1 MRKVIFF
8 ILFFLIP
15 SLLFSQQTINFE
27 DYFFDK
33 TMRIDYYHIGDA
45 KEEFITID
53 QIYQQGIWAGNPKN
67 LIDYFN
73 NGKYEVKVFDVAS
86 NRLIYSKGFATYFG
100 EYTTTNPAIQ
110 GIKRTYH
117 ETILIP
123 YPKKTILI
131 VLESRNKKNILEPL
145 FSAEIDPRDYHI
157 NKESGDTGDQIY
169 EALKN
174 GDPHTKVDLAWIA
187 EGYISAEYDK
197 FKKDVDRFM
206 KALFEVEPY
215 DKLKSKFNIYGV
227 FRPSAESGVDQP
239 REGIFKQTIV
249 NSSFNALDLDRYL
262 LTEDN
267 KTMRDIAASVPYDA
281 IVILVNSER
290 YGGGG
295 IYNFYAVSTVDDSLS
310 ENVFIHEFGHSFAG
324 LADEYYTSQVSY
336 NDFYPEGVEPTEPN
350 ITALLD
356 PENIKWKELL
366 SASIKIPTDWG
377 KEAIEALQAER
388 QKNRKEMREQVAQ
401 LEKSG
406 ASKSKIEKVKAEFNK
421 KSDEINKNI
430 DQVRKKY
437 SYLNDKVGAFE
448 GAGYSSRGLYR
459 PMMNCLMFGNR
470 ERKFCKVCQ
479 RAIDRMIEFY
489 SE

>member
-1 MRKVIFF
+1 MQKIRFF
-8 ILFFLIP
+8 VLFFLTP
-15 SLLFSQQTINFE
+15 FLLFSQQSINFS
-27 DYFFDK
+27 DYFLNK

-67 LIDYFN
+67 LIDHFN
-73 NGKYEVKVFDVAS
+73 NGKYEVKVFDIAS

-131 VLESRNKKNILEPL
+131 VLESRNKKNILELL
-145 FSAEIDPRDYHI
+145 FSAEIDPSDYHI
-157 NKESGDTGDQIY
+157 NKESGDADDQIY

-187 EGYISAEYDK
+187 EGYTAQQFDK

-206 KALFEVEPY
+206 TAMFEVAPY
-215 DKLKSKFNIYGV
+215 DRLKDRFNIYGV
-227 FRPSAESGVDQP
+227 FRPSAENGVDQP

-295 IYNFYAVSTVDDSLS
+295 IYNFYAVSTVDNKLS

-324 LADEYYTSQVSY
+324 LADEYYASQVSY
-336 NDFYPEGVEPTEPN
+336 NEFYPEGVEPTEPN

-366 SASIKIPTDWG
+366 SAGIKIPTDWG
-377 KEAIEALQAER
+377 KEAIEALQAKL
-388 QKNRKEMREQVAQ
+388 QKNGKEMREQVAQ

-430 DQVRKKY
+430 DQVREKY

-448 GAGYSSRGLYR
+448 GAGYSAKGLYR
-459 PMMNCLMFGNR
+459 PMINCLMFGNR

-479 RAIDRMIEFY
+479 RAIARMIEFY

>member
-1 MRKVIFF
+1 MQKIRFF
-8 ILFFLIP
+8 VLFFLTP
-15 SLLFSQQTINFE
+15 FLLFSQQSINFS
-27 DYFFDK
+27 DYFLNK

-67 LIDYFN
+67 LIDHFN
-73 NGKYEVKVFDVAS
+73 NGKYEVKVFDIAS

-131 VLESRNKKNILEPL
+131 VLESRNKKNILELL
-145 FSAEIDPRDYHI
+145 FSAEIDPSDYHI
-157 NKESGDTGDQIY
+157 NKESGDADDQIY

-187 EGYISAEYDK
+187 EGYTAQQFDK

-206 KALFEVEPY
+206 TAMFEVAPY
-215 DKLKSKFNIYGV
+215 DRLKDRFNIYGV
-227 FRPSAESGVDQP
+227 FRPSAENGVDQP

-295 IYNFYAVSTVDDSLS
+295 IYNFYAVSTVDNKLS

-324 LADEYYTSQVSY
+324 LADEYYASQVSY
-336 NDFYPEGVEPTEPN
+336 NEFYPEGVEPTEPN

-366 SASIKIPTDWG
+366 SAGIKIPTDWG
-377 KEAIEALQAER
+377 KEAIEALQAKL
-388 QKNRKEMREQVAQ
+388 QKNGKEMREQVAQ

-430 DQVRKKY
+430 DQVREKY

-448 GAGYSSRGLYR
+448 GAGYSAKGLYR
-459 PMMNCLMFGNR
+459 PMINCLMFSNR
-470 ERKFCKVCQ
+470 EKQFCKVCQ
-479 RAIDRMIEFY
+479 RAIERMIEFY

>member
-1 MRKVIFF
+1 MQKIRFF
-8 ILFFLIP
+8 VLFFLTP
-15 SLLFSQQTINFE
+15 FLLFSQQSINFS
-27 DYFFDK
+27 DYFLNK

-67 LIDYFN
+67 LIDHFN
-73 NGKYEVKVFDVAS
+73 NGKYEVKVFDIAS

-100 EYTTTNPAIQ
+100 EYTTTNPALQ

-145 FSAEIDPRDYHI
+145 FSAEIDPSDYHI
-157 NKESGDTGDQIY
+157 NKESGDADDQIY

-187 EGYISAEYDK
+187 EGYTAQQFDK

-206 KALFEVEPY
+206 TAMFEVAPY
-215 DKLKSKFNIYGV
+215 DRLKDRFNIYGV
-227 FRPSAESGVDQP
+227 FRPSAENGVDQP

-295 IYNFYAVSTVDDSLS
+295 IYNFYAVSTVDNKLS

-324 LADEYYTSQVSY
+324 LADEYYASQVSY
-336 NDFYPEGVEPTEPN
+336 NEFYPEGVEPTEPN

-366 SASIKIPTDWG
+366 SAGIKIPTDWG
-377 KEAIEALQAER
+377 KEAIEALQAKL
-388 QKNRKEMREQVAQ
+388 QKNGKEMREQVAQ

-430 DQVRKKY
+430 DQVREKY

-448 GAGYSSRGLYR
+448 GAGYSAKGLYR
-459 PMMNCLMFGNR
+459 PMINCLMFGNR

-479 RAIDRMIEFY
+479 RAIARMIEFY

>member
-377 KEAIEALQAER
+377 KEAIEALQADL
-388 QKNRKEMREQVAQ
+388 QKKRKAMREQVAQ

-430 DQVRKKY
+430 DQVREKY

-448 GAGYSSRGLYR
+448 GAGYSAKGLYR
-459 PMMNCLMFGNR
+459 PMINCLMFGNR

-479 RAIDRMIEFY
+479 RAIARMIEFY

>member
-8 ILFFLIP
+8 ILLFLIP
-15 SLLFSQQTINFE
+15 CLIFSQQTINFD
-27 DYFFDK
+27 DYFVDK
-33 TMRIDYYHIGDA
+33 TMRIDYFHVGDA
-45 KEEFITID
+45 RTEFITID

-67 LIDYFN
+67 LIDPFN
-73 NGKYEVKVFDVAS
+73 NGKYEVKIYDIAS
-86 NRLIYSKGFATYFG
+86 NKLIYSKGVATYFG
-100 EYTTTNPAIQ
+100 EYTTTDPAIQ

-117 ETILIP
+117 ETVLIP
-123 YPKKTILI
+123 YPQKPILF
-131 VLESRNKKNILEPL
+131 VLESRNKKNILESI
-145 FSAEIDPRDYHI
+145 FSVEIDPGDYHI
-157 NKESGDTGDQIY
+157 IKENPNSGDQVY

-174 GDPHTKVDLAWIA
+174 GDPHSKVDLTWIA
-187 EGYISAEYDK
+187 EGYTSEELDK

-215 DKLKSKFNIYGV
+215 NKHKSKFNICGV
-227 FRPSAESGVDQP
+227 FRPSVDSGVDQP
-239 REGIFKQTIV
+239 RKGIFKNTVV

-267 KTMRDIAASVPYDA
+267 KTMRDIASTVPYDA
-281 IVILVNSER
+281 VVILVNNER

-295 IYNFYAVSTVDDSLS
+295 IYNFYAVSTVDNKLS

-324 LADEYYTSQVSY
+324 LADEYYASQVSY
-336 NDFYPEGVEPTEPN
+336 NEFYPEGVEPTEPN

-356 PENIKWKELL
+356 PENLKWKELL
-366 SASIKIPTDWG
+366 SAGIKIPTDWG
-377 KEAIEALQAER
+377 KETIEALQAER

-421 KSDEINKNI
+421 TSDEINKNI
-430 DQVRKKY
+430 DQVKEKY

-448 GAGYSSRGLYR
+448 GAGYSAKGLYR
-459 PMMNCLMFGNR
+459 PMMNCLMFSNR
-470 ERKFCKVCQ
+470 EKKFCKVCQ
-479 RAIDRMIEFY
+479 RAIEQMIEFY